1 MQNFTILSLVR
12 LAIKNLFVLILVA
25 VVVGAATFSYCNFV
39 IDPLYTATSNVL
51 VSNGALSASEQL
63 EEITQQNGN
72 SVDNQD
78 IVTSRNLVKITIN
91 FLKKETDIYKQLAD
105 ELNIKSYKSLKAGFE
120 FPESEDV
127 TIHMDV
133 SYTSDNPDKA
143 IAILNKFLELL
154 PAYTKDKLDDKVVL
168 KPNMADS
175 APKTYPST
183 FSTTATATLISV
195 VATYLII
202 LLIYSANTIIQS
214 DDDFKE
220 RFDVPVLGCI
230 PDFAQAKSQDS
241 YYYYSKRGKKNE
253 KPN

>member
-12 LAIKNLFVLILVA
+12 LAIKNIFVLILVA
-25 VVVGAATFSYCNFV
+25 IVVGAATFSYCNFV
-39 IDPLYTATSNVL
+39 VDPRYTATSNVL

-63 EEITQQNGN
+63 EEIADNNDN

-105 ELNIKSYKSLKAGFE
+105 ELDIKSYKSLKSGFD

-133 SYTSDNPDKA
+133 SYTSDDPDKA
-143 IAILNKFLELL
+143 ITILNKFLELL
-154 PAYTKDKLDDKVVL
+154 PDYTKDKLDDKVVL
-168 KPNMADS
+168 KPNFADS

-183 FSTTATATLISV
+183 ISTTATAVLIAV
-195 VATYLII
+195 VVTYLII

-220 RFDVPVLGCI
+220 RFDIPVLGCI

>member
-12 LAIKNLFVLILVA
+12 LAIKNIFVLILVA
-25 VVVGAATFSYCNFV
+25 IVVAAGTFSYCNFV

-63 EEITQQNGN
+63 EEINNQNNN

-91 FLKKETDIYKQLAD
+91 FLKKETDIYKQLAE

-127 TIHMDV
+127 TIHMDI
-133 SYTSDNPDKA
+133 SYTSDDPDKA
-143 IAILNKFLELL
+143 IAILNKFLELV
-154 PAYTKDKLDDKVVL
+154 PDYTKDKLDDKVVL
-168 KPNMADS
+168 KPNLADS
-175 APKTYPST
+175 APKTYPAT
-183 FSTTATATLISV
+183 VSTTATATLIAV
-195 VATYLII
+195 VVTYLII

-241 YYYYSKRGKKNE
+241 YYYYNKRGKKDE